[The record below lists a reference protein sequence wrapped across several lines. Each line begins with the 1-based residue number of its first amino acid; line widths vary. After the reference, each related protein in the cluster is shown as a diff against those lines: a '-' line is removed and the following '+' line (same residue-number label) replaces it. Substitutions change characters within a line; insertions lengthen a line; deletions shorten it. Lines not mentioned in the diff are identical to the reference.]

1 MEEIKMENTIVILKT
16 EIYGIFLAYRGHL
29 SKDNITKCMYNKHN
43 NEYNIMFIII
53 LYCEENFMI

>member
-1 MEEIKMENTIVILKT
+1 MENTIVILKT